1 MFVAACDELEEQ
13 VRSVLI
19 ERDVADFIADQDA
32 VAAQPGQLRG
42 EFPAGVGVLE
52 SGDPTRCGVEEDAVA
67 VLGGL
72 NAECDGEVCLA
83 GAGRAEED
91 HVLRLN
97 DEGARAQ
104 VRDQVP
110 VGGGLV
116 IEVEVL
122 QRLVPREPGGF
133 DPQRRT

>member
-1 MFVAACDELEEQ
+1 MFVAARDELEEQ

-52 SGDPTRCGVEEDAVA
+52 AGDPARCGVEEDAVA
-67 VLGGL
+67 VFDGL
-72 NAECDGEVCLA
+72 NAERDGEVCLA

-91 HVLRLN
+91 HVLRLG

-122 QRLVPREPGGF
+122 QRLVAREPGGF
-133 DPQRRT
+133 DPQRGT